1 MGGKPSV
8 REKTTDASSLQY
20 EVVCRECLDSI
31 NECDANILAANKQKG
46 KLIAKLAK
54 TETYFQL
61 LENYTNVASMPNV
74 AENNNDKREI
84 MNVIDLCGDDDD

>member
-1 MGGKPSV
+1 M
-8 REKTTDASSLQY
+8 REKTTGVSSLQH

-31 NECDANILAANKQKG
+31 NECDANILAANKQKE

-54 TETYFQL
+54 TETYFRL
-61 LENYTNVASMPNV
+61 FENYANVASMPKV
-74 AENNNDKREI
+74 AENNDKKEI